1 MLISRGAGLL
11 RCVIANAKQRPITHS
26 LQPVRLSHDAV
37 WSYRVPQPPQPK
49 YIRVLAEVIGGT
61 MWWWIFWHLWH
72 EWGHIVG
79 EFDYPD
85 PSKWTDEELGIPP
98 DDEE

>member
-1 MLISRGAGLL
+1 MLVSRGAGPL
-11 RCVIANAKQRPITHS
+11 RCIFTKLNQSNLRQGTQPI
-26 LQPVRLSHDAV
+26 RKGHDAV
-37 WSYRVPQPPQPK
+37 WTYRQPVPPPPK
-49 YIRVLAEVIGGT
+49 YVRVLAECVGGY

-72 EWGHIVG
+72 EPEHITG
-79 EFDYPD
+79 EFEYPD